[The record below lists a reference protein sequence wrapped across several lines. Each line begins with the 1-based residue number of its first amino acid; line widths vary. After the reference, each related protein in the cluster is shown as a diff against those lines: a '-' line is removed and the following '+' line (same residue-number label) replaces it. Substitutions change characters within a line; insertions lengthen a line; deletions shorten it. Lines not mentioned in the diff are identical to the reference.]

1 MSDDRDD
8 PEPRRMIY
16 EIRRRVQAAR
26 NQYWADGVDAEV
38 SDRTHRELA
47 IAALQYYDV
56 LYEFR
61 DESVLEEDDWPD
73 VEVLRERV
81 GKTVRRRERSDVFGE
96 GTTVREVPAV
106 SEVPVAEIVDMTEN
120 LDDLAK
126 TLGFGAAANTDVD
139 RDEFSEEDLATLV
152 QTRGQSD
159 ATDDIPDDI
168 RDRVVNEVETDAD

>member
-1 MSDDRDD
+1 MSDERDD

-106 SEVPVAEIVDMTEN
+106 SEVPVADIVDMTEN

-126 TLGFGAAANTDVD
+126 TLGFGAEAVSGD
-139 RDEFSEEDLATLV
+139 SELYTIKHDTEHYDDPV
-152 QTRGQSD
+152 QEN
-159 ATDDIPDDI
+159 IPKP
-168 RDRVVNEVETDAD
+168 E

>member
-1 MSDDRDD
+1 MAGN
-8 PEPRRMIY
+8 PEDHPMVRNERT
-16 EIRRRVQAAR
+16 AR

-106 SEVPVAEIVDMTEN
+106 SEVPVAEIVDMTED

-126 TLGFGAAANTDVD
+126 TLGFGAEAVSGD
-139 RDEFSEEDLATLV
+139 SELYTIKHDTEHYDDPV
-152 QTRGQSD
+152 QEN
-159 ATDDIPDDI
+159 IPKP
-168 RDRVVNEVETDAD
+168 E

>member
-1 MSDDRDD
+1 MSDERDD

-61 DESVLEEDDWPD
+61 SEQILDEDDWPD

-96 GTTVREVPAV
+96 QSTVRQVPAV
-106 SEVPVAEIVDMTEN
+106 SEVPVEQIVDITEN

-126 TLGFGAAANTDVD
+126 TLGFGASATAESTHRTEID
-139 RDEFSEEDLATLV
+139 DEL
-152 QTRGQSD
+152 
-159 ATDDIPDDI
+159 IK
-168 RDRVVNEVETDAD
+168 EVEAWRQRNLED